1 MFGFF
6 KKNKANNP
14 VEENNTRNEVAQED
28 PTPETSPNVY
38 DENSPD
44 DTGLS
49 PEDTDEWFGS
59 NQIPEDFH
67 EVEEIRDHDSIEVNE
82 GDENG
87 WYDPK
92 TLADIDENTS
102 DEEFKKIDENTG
114 SDLLE
119 GVDIP
124 EEEGLDDFLDEDGLD
139 DFLDEEDGSNPTTP
153 VMGDEQPLVED
164 NDVVAVEEETE
175 TTQDGD
181 ETVVEKEQEPTQD
194 GDETVLEEEQE
205 TVQGSGENVE
215 EEQEP
220 VQGSDDTDAETAQTG
235 SSSDRFYLLHS
246 DRVLRSTLDG
256 SPMYLIDFS
265 TEQYARTAFEDLLD
279 NSEQLEVNTPSST
292 SYEAIL
298 EIPSIIKKEKGNEEL
313 VFIVITGVD
322 ELLLKS
328 GDLLSKEFTSK
339 DVLLDKIRSVLQDAR
354 DAHVGIVVLPTYS
367 ADLIHEINGEKT
379 VPDELRKVQPM
390 LEKLAEETGFYYK

>member
-6 KKNKANNP
+6 RKKKANNP
-14 VEENNTRNEVAQED
+14 VEDNNTRNEVAQED
-28 PTPETSPNVY
+28 PTPETSHNVY

-44 DTGLS
+44 DTELS

-124 EEEGLDDFLDEDGLD
+124 EDDGLD

-164 NDVVAVEEETE
+164 SDVIAVEEESE
-175 TTQDGD
+175 PTQDGD
-181 ETVVEKEQEPTQD
+181 EIVVEEDRELIQE

-205 TVQGSGENVE
+205 PVQGSGENVE

-379 VPDELRKVQPM
+379 VPDELRKVQPL

>member
-44 DTGLS
+44 DAELS

-59 NQIPEDFH
+59 NQIPDDYH

-124 EEEGLDDFLDEDGLD
+124 EDDDLD
-139 DFLDEEDGSNPTTP
+139 DFLDEEDGINPSTP

-164 NDVVAVEEETE
+164 SDVIAVEEESE
-175 TTQDGD
+175 PTQDGD
-181 ETVVEKEQEPTQD
+181 EIVVEEDQEPTQD

-205 TVQGSGENVE
+205 PVQGSGENVE

-235 SSSDRFYLLHS
+235 ASSDRFYLLHS

-256 SPMYLIDFS
+256 SPIYLIDFS
-265 TEQYARTAFEDLLD
+265 TEQYARTAFDDLLD

-390 LEKLAEETGFYYK
+390 LEKLAEETGLYYK

>member
-6 KKNKANNP
+6 RKKKANNP
-14 VEENNTRNEVAQED
+14 VEDNNTRNEVAQED

-44 DTGLS
+44 DTELS

-124 EEEGLDDFLDEDGLD
+124 EDDDLD

-164 NDVVAVEEETE
+164 NDVVAVEEESE
-175 TTQDGD
+175 PTQDGD
-181 ETVVEKEQEPTQD
+181 ETVVEE
-194 GDETVLEEEQE
+194 EEEQ
-205 TVQGSGENVE
+205 
-215 EEQEP
+215 QELII
-220 VQGSDDTDAETAQTG
+220 QDGDDTDAEKAQTG

-279 NSEQLEVNTPSST
+279 NSEQREVNTPSST
-292 SYEAIL
+292 SYEALL

-322 ELLLKS
+322 ELILKS

-379 VPDELRKVQPM
+379 VPDELKKVQPM
-390 LEKLAEETGFYYK
+390 LEKLAEETGFHYK

>member
-44 DTGLS
+44 DAELS

-59 NQIPEDFH
+59 NQIPDDYH

-124 EEEGLDDFLDEDGLD
+124 EDDDLD
-139 DFLDEEDGSNPTTP
+139 DFLDEEDGINPSTP

-164 NDVVAVEEETE
+164 SDVIAVEEESE
-175 TTQDGD
+175 PTQDGD
-181 ETVVEKEQEPTQD
+181 EIVVEEDQEPTQD

-205 TVQGSGENVE
+205 PVQGSGENVE

-235 SSSDRFYLLHS
+235 ASSDRFYLLHS

-256 SPMYLIDFS
+256 SPIYLIDFS
-265 TEQYARTAFEDLLD
+265 TEQYARTAFDDLLD

-379 VPDELRKVQPM
+379 VPDELKKVQPM
-390 LEKLAEETGFYYK
+390 LEKLAEETGFHYK

>member
-6 KKNKANNP
+6 RKKKDNNP
-14 VEENNTRNEVAQED
+14 VEDNNTRNEVTQED

-102 DEEFKKIDENTG
+102 DEEIKKIDENTG
-114 SDLLE
+114 NDLLE
-119 GVDIP
+119 GVGIP
-124 EEEGLDDFLDEDGLD
+124 EDDDLD
-139 DFLDEEDGSNPTTP
+139 DFLDEENGSPILP
-153 VMGDEQPLVED
+153 VIGDEKPLVEES
-164 NDVVAVEEETE
+164 DVVAVEEEQE
-175 TTQDGD
+175 PIQEGD
-181 ETVVEKEQEPTQD
+181 ETVVEEEQEPIPD
-194 GDETVLEEEQE
+194 GDDTV
-205 TVQGSGENVE
+205 VVE

-220 VQGSDDTDAETAQTG
+220 VQDSDDTDAETAQTG
-235 SSSDRFYLLHS
+235 AFLPQFSSDRFYLLHS

-279 NSEQLEVNTPSST
+279 NSEQREVNTPSST

-298 EIPSIIKKEKGNEEL
+298 EIPSIIKNEKGNEEL

-328 GDLLSKEFTSK
+328 GNLLSKEFTSK

-354 DAHVGIVVLPTYS
+354 DSHVGIVVLPTYS
-367 ADLIHEINGEKT
+367 ADLIREINGEKT
-379 VPDELRKVQPM
+379 VPDESRKVQPM
-390 LEKLAEETGFYYK
+390 LEKLAEETGFHYKQYSMTIMMIS

>member
-6 KKNKANNP
+6 KKKKANDP
-14 VEENNTRNEVAQED
+14 VEDNNTRNEVTQED

-38 DENSPD
+38 DENSHNDPEP
-44 DTGLS
+44 S
-49 PEDTDEWFGS
+49 PEDIDEWFGS
-59 NQIPEDFH
+59 NQIPEDYH

-124 EEEGLDDFLDEDGLD
+124 EEDDLDDFI
-139 DFLDEEDGSNPTTP
+139 DEEDGSNPTTP

-164 NDVVAVEEETE
+164 NDVVAVEEESE
-175 TTQDGD
+175 PTQDGD
-181 ETVVEKEQEPTQD
+181 ETVVEEESEPTQD
-194 GDETVLEEEQE
+194 GDETVVEEEEEQ
-205 TVQGSGENVE
+205 
-215 EEQEP
+215 QELII
-220 VQGSDDTDAETAQTG
+220 QDGDDTDAEKAQTG

-279 NSEQLEVNTPSST
+279 NSEQREVNTPSST
-292 SYEAIL
+292 SYEALL

-322 ELLLKS
+322 ELILKS

-379 VPDELRKVQPM
+379 VPDELKKVQPM
-390 LEKLAEETGFYYK
+390 LEKLAEETGFHYK